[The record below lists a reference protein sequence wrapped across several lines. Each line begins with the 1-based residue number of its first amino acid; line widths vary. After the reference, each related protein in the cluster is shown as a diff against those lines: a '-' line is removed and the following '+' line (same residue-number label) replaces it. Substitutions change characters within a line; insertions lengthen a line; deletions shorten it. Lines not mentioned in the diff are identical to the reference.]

1 MSTTTIAPCHN
12 PDPITD
18 FAIGEGNGCCVMQ
31 EIVHDVEEI
40 ICDIVGICHQSCVV
54 PTVDGIG

>member
-1 MSTTTIAPCHN
+1 MSITTTITHCHN

-18 FAIGEGNGCCVMQ
+18 LVVEEGNRCCVVQ

-40 ICDIVGICHQSCVV
+40 ICDIVGICHHSCVV
-54 PTVDGIG
+54 PIESIG